1 MAFDAFIK
9 IDDIPGDSTDEN
21 HPDEIEILSYSHSV
35 SQQIG
40 GSRSGGGAATGG
52 RADHGDF
59 CIVKELDSS
68 TPKLNLACCD
78 GTHIPNVMITLC
90 RSGQTKNAFMTY
102 KLGHVAVTSIRPGGS
117 GGGDMPLEEVTL
129 NYGKIEWEYKQ
140 TDPKTGKVKG
150 TKKEHW
156 DTTTN
161 KGSS

>member
-9 IDDIPGDSTDEN
+9 IDGVEGDSEDD
-21 HPDEIEILSYSHSV
+21 HHKKEIEILSYSHGI

-40 GSRSGGGAATGG
+40 GSRSGGGAGTGG

-59 CIVKELDSS
+59 CIVKELDSA
-68 TPKLNLACCD
+68 TPKLNLVCCD
-78 GTHIPNVMITLC
+78 GTHIPKVTVTLC

-102 KLGHVAVTSIRPGGS
+102 NLEDVVVSSVRPGGS

-140 TDPKTGKVKG
+140 TDPSSGKVKG
-150 TKKEHW
+150 TKKAHW
-156 DTTTN
+156 DTKLN
-161 KGSS
+161 KGGG